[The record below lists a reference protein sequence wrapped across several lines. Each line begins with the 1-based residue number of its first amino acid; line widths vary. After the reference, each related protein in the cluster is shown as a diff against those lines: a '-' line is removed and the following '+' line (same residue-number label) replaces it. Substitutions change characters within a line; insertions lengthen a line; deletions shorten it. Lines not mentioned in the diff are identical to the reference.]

1 MKLAAAEA
9 IAGTIRP
16 EELNKLYII
25 PGVFNE
31 SAVQRVREKVIQ
43 AAIASGTARRVPRD
57 FR

>member
-1 MKLAAAEA
+1 MKLAASEA

-16 EELNKLYII
+16 EELNRLYII

-31 SAVQRVREKVIQ
+31 EAVQRVRQKVIQ
-43 AAIASGTARRVPRD
+43 AAMDTGVARRIPRD